1 MQKVLLFRRPVKV
14 SSQTCGQTTC
24 KYQRYNLPNVFPKLT
39 TSDTNTLEGDF
50 LSGRGWTFPLV
61 FGYLGTLKKIL
72 ICIFCKFC
80 TNYKEPCGHLALLLS
95 AAFRVVL
102 WLKVQEHLLVISLM
116 LIPLPLTLFVVYFCS
131 GGVDLLEPFGLLLIS
146 PTLI

>member
-1 MQKVLLFRRPVKV
+1 M
-14 SSQTCGQTTC
+14 
-24 KYQRYNLPNVFPKLT
+24 
-39 TSDTNTLEGDF
+39 
-50 LSGRGWTFPLV
+50 
-61 FGYLGTLKKIL
+61 
-72 ICIFCKFC
+72 
-80 TNYKEPCGHLALLLS
+80 
-95 AAFRVVL
+95 VVL